1 MFCENNSYV
10 IYKSNNLPSTVYYKI
25 PKNSI
30 WPFLHKKCKID
41 WHCQFYRKYMTF
53 GKGACRK
60 KYKFVVFFDSDC
72 STLPPIAMTIPTL
85 SMMQMTP
92 SMICSGNILGPRMLI
107 PIWELTRKNN
117 FFFSTWDILTSVSY
131 ISHKIDDVIWI
142 CIFYAKMA
150 KYFSIEFCCKQY

>member
-1 MFCENNSYV
+1 MKIILTSYIRAT
-10 IYKSNNLPSTVYYKI
+10 IYLVLFSTKFQWIVFGQ
-25 PKNSI
+25 
-30 WPFLHKKCKID
+30 FLHKKCKID

-53 GKGACRK
+53 RKGACWK

-72 STLPPIAMTIPTL
+72 CTLPPIAMTIPTH

-117 FFFSTWDILTSVSY
+117 FFLFRLGIFWPVCHIFPIKLTMS
-131 ISHKIDDVIWI
+131 
-142 CIFYAKMA
+142 F
-150 KYFSIEFCCKQY
+150 EFAFFMKKWQNTFP